1 MNFKRKNDFMEKDF
15 YKRETCR
22 ACGGTDLTKFL
33 DLDEM
38 PPANAFLSESELKLP
53 EKKFPLAVYFCRGCS
68 LVQLLDVVNPELL
81 FKNYHYM
88 TSASKPLAEHFRKM
102 AVEIA
107 EKFIETKND
116 LVVEIGSNDGIL
128 LEAVKD
134 KCRILG
140 IEPSENLARI
150 AEKNGVPT
158 IKEFFSSNLA
168 EKILGEHGG
177 ASVIVANNVM
187 AHIDDMKDIFFGVKK
202 LIRKNGIFVFEVHW
216 LGNLIGAGGFDQI
229 YHEHLC
235 YWSLH
240 SLKKFIESIGMK
252 IFDVQKVPIHGESIR
267 VFVSASRGE
276 EKSVSVLL
284 SEEKNIGLNKEET
297 FFAFAKRVEK
307 NREEIC
313 SLLKKLKSEGK
324 KIIGYGAP
332 AKGNT
337 LLNYCG
343 IGAETIDCITDSTP
357 FKQGLFT
364 PGMHIPIIGP
374 EKPKDESPDF
384 ILLLAWNYADEIL
397 KKESLLREA
406 GVKFIIPVPQVKI
419 L

>member
-33 DLDEM
+33 DLGEM

-102 AVEIA
+102 AAEIA

-116 LVVEIGSNDGIL
+116 LVVEIGSNDGVL
-128 LEAVKD
+128 LEAIKS
-134 KCRILG
+134 KCRVLG

-158 IKEFFSSNLA
+158 IEEFFSYSLA
-168 EKILGEHGG
+168 EKILQDKGE
-177 ASVIVANNVM
+177 ARIVVANNVM
-187 AHIDDMKDIFFGVKK
+187 AHIDDMKDIFSGVKK
-202 LIRKNGIFVFEVHW
+202 LIGKNGIFVFEVHW

-240 SLKKFIESIGMK
+240 SLKKFIEPLGMK
-252 IFDVQKVPIHGESIR
+252 IFDVQKVPMHGESIR

-307 NREEIC
+307 NRQELLD
-313 SLLKKLKSEGK
+313 LLKSLKSEGK

-343 IGAETIDCITDSTP
+343 LGTETIDCISDSTP
-357 FKQGLFT
+357 FKQGLFA
-364 PGMHIPIIGP
+364 PGSHIPILSP
-374 EKPKDESPDF
+374 ENFKKSPPDF
-384 ILLLAWNYADEIL
+384 ALLLAWNYAEEIL
-397 KKESLLREA
+397 KKEQDFREA
-406 GVKFIIPVPQVKI
+406 GGKFILPVPKVKI
-419 L
+419 A